1 MSQFQLFDSI
11 RLTEAVSLDTG
22 ATAPIG
28 SPGAIVE
35 MFNQGEAYLVELFG
49 GWVTAE
55 VGGDFSLADQDNPNS
70 FVETI
75 GLATVYPHQIHLV
88 QSAGEPNG
96 IRSQLLALMD
106 ELSEAKLE
114 TVRDFAEFLK
124 SK

>member
-11 RLTEAVSLDTG
+11 QLTEALLLDTG
-22 ATAPIG
+22 KTAPIG

-35 MFNQGEAYLVELFG
+35 VFNHGEAYLVELFG

-55 VGGDFSLADQDNPNS
+55 VGEDFSIADQGHPNS

-75 GLATVYPHQIHLV
+75 GLTTVYPHQIHLV
-88 QSAGEPNG
+88 KSAGEPNG

-114 TVRDFAEFLK
+114 KVRDFAQSLK

>member
-11 RLTEAVSLDTG
+11 QLTEVLSLDTST
-22 ATAPIG
+22 TAPIG
-28 SPGAIVE
+28 SPGAVVE
-35 MFNQGEAYLVELFG
+35 VFNNGEAYLVELFG
-49 GWVTAE
+49 GWITAE

-70 FVETI
+70 FMETI
-75 GLATVYPHQIHLV
+75 GLATVYPYQIHLV
-88 QSAGEPNG
+88 KSAGETNG